1 MPALPTAKRQRGQ
14 SHFRCAPEGAVPF
27 SLARNL
33 GQSPGAKIGTVP
45 ASLARCYGDG
55 GAVEGL
61 LACVEALTRGGSLWA
76 VSFLEP
82 SVLVSSVKV
91 FRGKGMAEEF
101 LHVCN
106 STDVF
111 GLPVCGGQNMALC
124 IP

>member
-76 VSFLEP
+76 VSPFAGRM
-82 SVLVSSVKV
+82 SFVCA
-91 FRGKGMAEEF
+91 FRSRKGK
-101 LHVCN
+101 
-106 STDVF
+106 
-111 GLPVCGGQNMALC
+111 LPFFAAFAGAKGDYWRTTLKRLG
-124 IP
+124 